1 MGVRSSKRLAK
12 VPQAANRWA
21 RSYMSPAIL
30 PLVPSDW
37 VEPDYL
43 DPIDYALNADYVLP
57 LGCYLFRVVLLS
69 SSSCT
74 SGPSNGEQ
82 CRRLVRYFPCL
93 VGLFHSGDDMCSWCY
108 YFFGWAVQGF
118 VAVAFGTGRKRWV
131 WVGWRVNT
139 NGAEEDL
146 HVVGTK
152 RWNCCCFL
160 AQRYSTYVCI
170 CT

>member
-21 RSYMSPAIL
+21 RSYMSPAFL

-74 SGPSNGEQ
+74 SGPSMVVMMNSVASLSDISRAWWGFSIQ
-82 CRRLVRYFPCL
+82 AMICVHGAIISLAGRSK
-93 VGLFHSGDDMCSWCY
+93 GSSQSG
-108 YFFGWAVQGF
+108 FR
-118 VAVAFGTGRKRWV
+118 TGKKRWV
-131 WVGWRVNT
+131 WVAG
-139 NGAEEDL
+139 G
-146 HVVGTK
+146 
-152 RWNCCCFL
+152 
-160 AQRYSTYVCI
+160 
-170 CT
+170 